1 MEHLLCARQAEL
13 LTVPQV
19 PKLEGKDRP
28 PSDFRVW
35 GLEGRFCPVANPE
48 VPWGRHRGA
57 S

>member
-1 MEHLLCARQAEL
+1 MEHLLCAGQAEL